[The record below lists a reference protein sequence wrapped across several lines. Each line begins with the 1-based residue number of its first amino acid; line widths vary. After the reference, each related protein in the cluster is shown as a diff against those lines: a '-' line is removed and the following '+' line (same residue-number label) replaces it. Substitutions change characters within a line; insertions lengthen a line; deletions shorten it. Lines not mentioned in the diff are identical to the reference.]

1 MFVRF
6 RFGQQSF
13 QYCYRNLAKWL
24 GMPYFAWRNTI
35 ASNEHEVQNVK
46 IDTRQLEDVMIAA
59 VSAAA
64 TKAQKRV
71 LLFQDELG
79 TQTQLKQQKQPKQL
93 KQAKQTKSSQRVM
106 SSFSTFSTPITYVLV
121 LSFLLASAFILRQLW
136 KFSKRGS
143 AILLLAFVSLVSQTV
158 LNSFH
163 ELQTQQAVASHLN
176 APPASPALTTL
187 PASAAANVSLYSQ
200 FLVQYSSV
208 TGACSRDLQFLSFN
222 FLHGVAC

>member
-1 MFVRF
+1 
-6 RFGQQSF
+6 
-13 QYCYRNLAKWL
+13 
-24 GMPYFAWRNTI
+24 MPYFAWRNTI

-93 KQAKQTKSSQRVM
+93 KQAKQAAKPSQRVM
-106 SSFSTFSTPITYVLV
+106 SSLSTFSTPITSVLA
-121 LSFLLASAFILRQLW
+121 LSFLLASAFIFRQVW

-143 AILLLAFVSLVSQTV
+143 AIILLAFVSILSQTV

-163 ELQTQQAVASHLN
+163 ELQMQQAVASHLN
-176 APPASPALTTL
+176 APLASPASTTL

-200 FLVQYSSV
+200 FLVHYSSV
-208 TGACSRDLQFLSFN
+208 TGACSLDLQFLSFN
-222 FLHGVAC
+222 FFHGVAC